1 MSPRREYPE
10 RPILG
15 VGVIINHDDKYL
27 LIKRAANPDKGL
39 WSVPGGLIEVG
50 EKAADAAAREALEET
65 GLVVEVK
72 ERVGVFDKIEYDE
85 AGEVL
90 YHFIILHFLAEPVG
104 GELRPMDDALD
115 AAWVTLEH
123 FRDYELTKSLVEF
136 LKDIGLY
143 PD

>member
-1 MSPRREYPE
+1 M
-10 RPILG
+10 
-15 VGVIINHDDKYL
+15 
-27 LIKRAANPDKGL
+27 
-39 WSVPGGLIEVG
+39 
-50 EKAADAAAREALEET
+50 
-65 GLVVEVK
+65 VEVK

-85 AGEVL
+85 AGRVL